1 MEDLFA
7 RASNEAKAAFGDG
20 GMFIEK
26 YLVGAPGALAGR
38 AARGPPSPA
47 LRQLACAP

>member
-1 MEDLFA
+1 MCLCPCLWLCFGAEEEMEDLFA

-26 YLVGAPGALAGR
+26 YLVGGE
-38 AARGPPSPA
+38 AAQA
-47 LRQLACAP
+47 